1 MSQKRKLN
9 RGLEALLGSGLLADS
24 QGQADTAASEGAIQ
38 TGAPNEIPVEK
49 LQRGTYQPRREFDAE
64 ALQTLADSIKAQ
76 GILQPIVARPGS
88 HGHFEILSGERRWR
102 AAQMAG
108 LDRVPVVVK
117 AVTDEAAIA
126 IGLIENIQREDLN
139 PVEEGLGLKR
149 LQDEFGFSQEQV
161 ATAVGRSRSA
171 VANLLRL
178 LNLESD
184 VLLMLER
191 GEIDT
196 GHAKVL
202 LALTGEISSRSPAGH
217 KRGLSVR
224 QTEAL
229 VRGGGKENAIPAKDP
244 NVSRLE
250 EDLSARLG
258 AKVRIQHQQNGR
270 GRLEVQYTTLD
281 ELDGILKGS
290 SKTHVLKG
298 LGLSTTLPPHERGQ
312 GLPWPDLTLPY
323 PSLLQERTC

>member
-1 MSQKRKLN
+1 MAKSTSRLG
-9 RGLEALLGSGLLADS
+9 RGLGSLISGGAVLPAEETATKAPVYTSSDGPTHSAAQIQATENPELLEISTN
-24 QGQADTAASEGAIQ
+24 QIV
-38 TGAPNEIPVEK
+38 PNP
-49 LQRGTYQPRREFDAE
+49 YQPRKTIHQE
-64 ALQTLADSIKAQ
+64 SIKELAASIEAE
-76 GILQPIVARPGS
+76 GLLLPIVVRK
-88 HGHFEILSGERRWR
+88 ILEDYQLIAGERRWR

-108 LDRVPVVVK
+108 LDRVPVVIK

-161 ATAVGRSRSA
+161 ALAVGRSRSA

-178 LNLESD
+178 LNLERD
-184 VLLMLER
+184 VLSMLER

-202 LALTGEISSRSPAGH
+202 LALTGGDQVRAAQQVI

-229 VRGGGKENAIPAKDP
+229 VRGWGATENTIPAKDP

-281 ELDGILKGS
+281 ELDGILK
-290 SKTHVLKG
+290 
-298 LGLSTTLPPHERGQ
+298 RIQ
-312 GLPWPDLTLPY
+312 
-323 PSLLQERTC
+323 